1 MKNKVKAFLLCAIS
15 VGTFYSFQNV
25 SASAVD
31 FQVNPLPSEKQV
43 DKSLSYYDLQLK
55 PKEAT
60 ELVVQVTNN
69 ANHPIVVDTNVDHAS
84 TNSNGVVEY
93 KNSQQFE
100 VANLTNDMKQLVK
113 VQVDKIALKANET
126 KELTYTI
133 TAPEKTFDGVVAGG
147 INLIEEISKET
158 QDSAANKSSM
168 AVQNQYGYTIALIL
182 HGEKEITKPIVEA
195 GKIKVEQING
205 RNSIKFPLKNTSAM
219 FINKLNVKGDIR
231 KADEEKVLYTT
242 KIENGQQAP
251 NSVYNFDIR
260 TDGKELSPG
269 KYTATLTAES
279 KGEKWEFKQ
288 NFTISKKTAADLNKT
303 AITKEEDH
311 TMLYLILLVCGIL
324 LLLFII
330 IFIYIRKKNQKIKKL
345 MNELQKEDSAS

>member
-1 MKNKVKAFLLCAIS
+1 MKNKIQAFLFVAVS
-15 VGTFYSFQNV
+15 VCFFYSFQSV
-25 SASAVD
+25 SAASVD

-43 DKSLSYYDLQLK
+43 NQTLSYYDLQLE
-55 PKEAT
+55 PKETT

-69 ANHPIVVDTNVDHAS
+69 ADHPIVIDTNVDHAS

-100 VANLTNDMKQLVK
+100 SVNLTNDMKQLVK
-113 VQVDKIALKANET
+113 VQTEKLALKAKET

-133 TAPEKTFDGVVAGG
+133 TAPEKKFDGVVAGG
-147 INLIEEISKET
+147 INIVEELAKENE
-158 QDSAANKSSM
+158 DSGKNKSSM

-182 HGEKEITKPIVEA
+182 HGEKEVTKPIIEP
-195 GKIKVEQING
+195 GKIKVEQVNG
-205 RNSIKFPLKNTSAM
+205 RNSIKFPLKNTSGM
-219 FINKLNVKGDIR
+219 FINKLNVNGSIR
-231 KADEEKVLYTT
+231 KMNEKEVLYTT

-260 TDGKELSPG
+260 TDRKNLSPG

-279 KGEKWEFKQ
+279 KGNKWKFTQ
-288 NFTISKKTAADLNKT
+288 NFTISEKTATDLNRT
-303 AITKEEDH
+303 AVAEKKDH
-311 TMLYLILLVCGIL
+311 TTLYLILLICGIL

-330 IFIYIRKKNQKIKKL
+330 IFIYIHKKNQKIKKL